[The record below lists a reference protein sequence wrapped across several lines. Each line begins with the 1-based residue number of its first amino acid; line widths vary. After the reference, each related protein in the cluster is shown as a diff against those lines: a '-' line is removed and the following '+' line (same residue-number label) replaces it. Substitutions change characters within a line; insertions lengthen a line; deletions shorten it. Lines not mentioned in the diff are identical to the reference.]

1 MFEELGF
8 NMPTLSFSFHCLL
21 FFHFP
26 FTINPRPHASS
37 LLGEHVMFSLFR
49 PFLFLFSDIQDLRF
63 KNLPKFNMNN
73 SIWIISEQLKK
84 KKSSIVIVKNDMNV
98 TVGKKMNETCIGKH
112 WKRYKSHYS
121 DYLINFY
128 QNIELLLI
136 NTCFKHKP
144 SHLTFWQ

>member
-26 FTINPRPHASS
+26 FNINPRPHASS

-73 SIWIISEQLKK
+73 SI
-84 KKSSIVIVKNDMNV
+84 
-98 TVGKKMNETCIGKH
+98 
-112 WKRYKSHYS
+112 
-121 DYLINFY
+121 
-128 QNIELLLI
+128 
-136 NTCFKHKP
+136 
-144 SHLTFWQ
+144 